1 MPTNAQQ
8 QGISSHHHWDAGA
21 SLRTTARR
29 IESAELLLQ
38 EHIRNAYAQG
48 MSVRQI
54 GRHIGRSHR
63 WVIDQLRAAGVY
75 HEGTSK

>member
-1 MPTNAQQ
+1 MQEQTRRQEHPRRT
-8 QGISSHHHWDAGA
+8 WDAGA

-29 IESAELLLQ
+29 IASAEGLLQ
-38 EHIRNAYAQG
+38 EHIQNAYAQG

-54 GRHIGRSHR
+54 GRHVGRSHA

-75 HEGTSK
+75 QEGNSK